1 MGGCASR
8 LGGARVNFFGFGLGY
23 TAQYFLARYG
33 GMFDEIAGTVRS
45 YYAAECLKDPRIKP
59 FVFDSERA
67 DPAISAA
74 LAKTDVLL
82 VSIPPGP
89 STDPVL
95 AKFGRTLIK
104 QERPRVVIY
113 LSTIGVYGDRG
124 GEWVD
129 ETRVPIPKQPR
140 SIARLRAEKSWAALA
155 RDGKIVHLLRLA
167 GIYGPGR
174 NALVNL
180 REGRARR
187 IVKPGQVFNRIHVED
202 IAQAIGLAI
211 GRGGE
216 GGVWNVADDEPA
228 PPQDVIAF
236 AAGLL
241 GVTPPREAAFDTAEM
256 TPMARSF
263 YGDNKR
269 ISNAKL
275 KNRLGFAPLYPTYR
289 EGLRTLAASGEGAPA

>member
-1 MGGCASR
+1 MK
-8 LGGARVNFFGFGLGY
+8 LFVFGLGY
-23 TAQYFLARYG
+23 SARHFVAG
-33 GMFDEIAGTVRS
+33 LRGARVVGTSREARQAGTGDARVEIL
-45 YYAAECLKDPRIKP
+45 A
-59 FVFDSERA
+59 FDGAKA
-67 DPAISAA
+67 DPAIEAR
-74 LAKTDVLL
+74 LAESDVLL
-82 VSIPPGP
+82 VSIPPSEDG
-89 STDPVL
+89 DPVL
-95 AKFGRTLIK
+95 ARFAPMLAASSWRTI
-104 QERPRVVIY
+104 VY
-113 LSTIGVYGDRG
+113 LSTIGVYGDHG
-124 GEWVD
+124 GAWVD
-129 ETRVPIPKQPR
+129 ETSALRPSSARNRARVEAEQ
-140 SIARLRAEKSWAALA
+140 AWLRLGREIGAP
-155 RDGKIVHLLRLA
+155 VHLLRLA